1 MLYYNFNYL
10 KCIFAKKTEINKM
23 NTNKTFTMI
32 KPDAVANGHI
42 GAIINDITN
51 AGFKIIALKY
61 TKLTAESAGD
71 FYAVHKARPFYGDLV
86 SFMSSGPI
94 VAAILEKDNAI
105 EDFRTLIG
113 ATDPAEAAEGT
124 IRQKYAKSID
134 ANAVHG
140 SDSDEN
146 AQIEGNFFFTAAE
159 QF

>member
-1 MLYYNFNYL
+1 MS
-10 KCIFAKKTEINKM
+10 
-23 NTNKTFTMI
+23 TNRTFTMI

-42 GAIINDITN
+42 GAIINDVTN

-61 TKLTAESAGD
+61 TKLTPETAGK
-71 FYAVHKARPFYGDLV
+71 FYEVHKERPFYGELV
-86 SFMSSGPI
+86 NFMSSGPI

-105 EDFRTLIG
+105 EDFRKLIG
-113 ATDPAEAAEGT
+113 STNPAEAAEGT

-146 AQIEGNFFFTAAE
+146 AQIEGDFFFTAAE
-159 QF
+159 RF

>member
-1 MLYYNFNYL
+1 MV
-10 KCIFAKKTEINKM
+10 
-23 NTNKTFTMI
+23 

-42 GAIINDITN
+42 GAIINDITS

-61 TKLTAESAGD
+61 THLTAETAGK
-71 FYAVHKARPFYGDLV
+71 FYEVHKERPFYKDLV

-105 EDFRTLIG
+105 EDFRKLIG
-113 ATDPAEAAEGT
+113 ATNPADAAEGT
-124 IRQKYAKSID
+124 IRKKYAKSID

-146 AQIEGNFFFTAAE
+146 AAIEGDFFFTADE
-159 QF
+159 RF